1 MTDHD
6 QPEHTTSGEDATA
19 VDATAGADGT
29 AAVSGD
35 ADAPAEQLG
44 AHTVAAEP
52 VAVDAGATEPALTAL
67 PQVAEAPVAVWV
79 EAEQKKRRRR
89 WPWIFLPAAGV
100 AAGLVIASTTLIAP
114 GVSAS
119 GVPIGGLTPTAAAN
133 AITDRLSS
141 TTIELTGTK
150 GKVTLSAT
158 ELGATIDAGALADAA
173 HRDAPLWKLDAWNSA
188 ADTGAVTIDADKA
201 EAALRAALPDAFV
214 AATDAEVTFA
224 DGSYH
229 VKPAADGSG
238 IDVDGLRAALQS
250 ALENGKTVAQASAEP
265 ETLTPA
271 VSTETAQAAADKL
284 NGLVSTIG
292 FYVGDERTVPVDAA
306 TAASWLKPTIDESGA
321 LTIEVDEA
329 ALAKVLPTLAEKV
342 DRAAVNGT
350 EIVNKWGDLVEEGEP
365 SRTGRKL
372 GDTSKLAA
380 AFAQQVAAGD
390 GKLVLPVEETQ
401 PEITKVERHIEVN
414 LSEQRT
420 YVYEN
425 GKAIRTFSI
434 SSGAAGHET
443 HTGEFTIFA
452 HVPMQDMGCVDGY
465 DYCTKDVP
473 TVMYFNGDEAFHGT
487 YWHNNFGTPMS
498 HGCINMREDEA
509 LWLYNWA
516 ADGVSVSVHY

>member
-6 QPEHTTSGEDATA
+6 QPEHTTSGDDATA
-19 VDATAGADGT
+19 ADATVGENAATAASGADT
-29 AAVSGD
+29 AAADGD
-35 ADAPAEQLG
+35 
-44 AHTVAAEP
+44 AAEP
-52 VAVDAGATEPALTAL
+52 VAVETVAAPVAAEPTLTAL
-67 PQVAEAPVAVWV
+67 PQAADTPVAVWV
-79 EAEQKKRRRR
+79 DAEPKKRRRR
-89 WPWIFLPAAGV
+89 WPWVFLPAAGV

-133 AITDRLSS
+133 AITDRLAS
-141 TTIELTGTK
+141 TTIELTGD
-150 GKVTLSAT
+150 GEKVTLSAAD
-158 ELGATIDAGALADAA
+158 LGATIDAGALADAA

-188 ADTGAVTIDADKA
+188 ADTGAVTIDEDKA

-250 ALENGKTVAQASAEP
+250 ALENGKAVAQASAKP

-271 VSTETAQAAADKL
+271 VSTEAAQAAADKL

-306 TAASWLKPTIDESGA
+306 TAASWLKPTIDDSGA

>member
-6 QPEHTTSGEDATA
+6 QPEHTASGDDATTA
-19 VDATAGADGT
+19 AADSVADNTVATEAATAET
-29 AAVSGD
+29 MAAETV
-35 ADAPAEQLG
+35 AAPVAPAEP
-44 AHTVAAEP
+44 T
-52 VAVDAGATEPALTAL
+52 LTAL
-67 PQVAEAPVAVWV
+67 PHATETPVAVWA
-79 EAEQKKRRRR
+79 EAEPKKRRKR
-89 WPWIFLPAAGV
+89 WPWVFLPAAGI

-133 AITDRLSS
+133 AIADRLAS
-141 TTIELTGTK
+141 TTIELTGN
-150 GKVTLSAT
+150 GEKVTLSAAD
-158 ELGATIDAGALADAA
+158 LGASIDASALADAA

-201 EAALRAALPDAFV
+201 EAALREALPDAFV
-214 AATDAEVTFA
+214 PATDAEVTFA

-238 IDVDGLRAALQS
+238 LNVDSLRVALQS

-265 ETLTPA
+265 EALTPA
-271 VSTETAQAAADKL
+271 ISTESAQAAADKL

-292 FYVGDERTVPVDAA
+292 FYVGDERTVPVNPA
-306 TAASWLKPTIDESGA
+306 TIASWVTPTLDESGA

-329 ALAKVLPTLAEKV
+329 ALAKVIPTLAEKI
-342 DRAAVNGT
+342 DRPAVNGT
-350 EIVNKWGDLVEEGEP
+350 EIVNKWGDLVEEGEK
-365 SRTGRKL
+365 SQTGRKL

-380 AFAQQVAAGD
+380 AFAQQIAAGD

-401 PEITKVERHIEVN
+401 PEIAKIERHIDVN

-425 GKAIRTFSI
+425 GKTIRTFTI
-434 SSGAAGHET
+434 SSGASGHET

>member
-6 QPEHTTSGEDATA
+6 QPEHTTSGDDATA
-19 VDATAGADGT
+19 ADATVGENAATAASGADT
-29 AAVSGD
+29 AAANSD
-35 ADAPAEQLG
+35 
-44 AHTVAAEP
+44 AAEP
-52 VAVDAGATEPALTAL
+52 VAVETVAAPVTAEPTLTAL
-67 PQVAEAPVAVWV
+67 PQAADAPVAVWV
-79 EAEQKKRRRR
+79 DAEPKKRRRR
-89 WPWIFLPAAGV
+89 WPWVFLPAAGV

-133 AITDRLSS
+133 AITDRLAS
-141 TTIELTGTK
+141 TTIELTGD
-150 GKVTLSAT
+150 GEKVTLSAAD
-158 ELGATIDAGALADAA
+158 LGATIDAGALADAA

-188 ADTGAVTIDADKA
+188 ADTGAVTIDEDKA

-238 IDVDGLRAALQS
+238 IDVDSLRAALQS
-250 ALENGKTVAQASAEP
+250 ALENGKTVAQASAKP

-271 VSTETAQAAADKL
+271 VSTEAAQAAADKL

-306 TAASWLKPTIDESGA
+306 TAASWLKPTIDDSGA